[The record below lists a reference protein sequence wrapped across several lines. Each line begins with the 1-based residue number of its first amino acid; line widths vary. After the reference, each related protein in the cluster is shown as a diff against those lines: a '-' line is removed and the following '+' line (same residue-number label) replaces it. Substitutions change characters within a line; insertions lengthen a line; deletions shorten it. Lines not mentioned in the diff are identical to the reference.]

1 MATLLTWAAT
11 SGGMTALPDVFRSS
25 SQCQGGGRI
34 YPQARPGALEPFR
47 PCGGGRMR
55 RLGCDSGQ
63 GGLLLAGI
71 LARRASVSWRP
82 WMRHLAQRNGWHGGP
97 GRGALRAPGPALPPL
112 LLRKHL
118 ISRFFPVGPSRIV
131 LT

>member
-1 MATLLTWAAT
+1 MATLLIWAAV
-11 SGGMTALPDVFRSS
+11 SGGMTALRDVFRSS
-25 SQCQGGGRI
+25 SLCQGGGRI

-71 LARRASVSWRP
+71 PARRASVSWRP
-82 WMRHLAQRNGWHGGP
+82 WMRHLAQRNG
-97 GRGALRAPGPALPPL
+97 
-112 LLRKHL
+112 
-118 ISRFFPVGPSRIV
+118 
-131 LT
+131 